1 LENLLIEIRGLHH
14 VFFPGTPLEKAAL
27 AGIDLDIAGG
37 EFIALIGRTGSGK
50 TTLALSLNGL
60 LIPTKGSVRVGDVT
74 VTPSTKK
81 TARLRDRVGMVFQYP
96 EHQLFE
102 ETVISEISFGLVN
115 RGGLS
120 EDEVRTRAYEAA
132 RLVNLDLDRL
142 KDRSPF
148 TLSGG
153 EQRKVAIASIISME
167 PDILIFDEP
176 TQGLDPRSRVEALR
190 HIKQL
195 NTRGKTII
203 VISHDMEEVIRVAD
217 RIVILERGKVVL
229 DRTPEGLFADPK
241 ALVEARPFLPDVT
254 QLLIGLKEKGWDI
267 KTNTYRSD
275 RALTE
280 ILTALDG
287 VCSTGG
293 RGIDT

>member
-1 LENLLIEIRGLHH
+1 MENLLIEIRGLHH

-241 ALVEARPFLPDVT
+241 ALEGARPFLPDVT

>member
-1 LENLLIEIRGLHH
+1 MLIEIKDLHH

-27 AGIDLDIAGG
+27 SGVNLTIAEG
-37 EFIALIGRTGSGK
+37 EFVALIGRTGSGK

-60 LIPTKGSVRVGDVT
+60 LIPTRGSVRVGDVT

-81 TARLRDRVGMVFQYP
+81 TARLRDRVGLVFQYP

-120 EDEVRTRAYEAA
+120 REEIDARVHDAA

-153 EQRKVAIASIISME
+153 EQRKVAIASILSME
-167 PDILIFDEP
+167 PDIIIFDEP
-176 TQGLDPRSRVEALR
+176 TQGLDSRSRTEALR
-190 HIKQL
+190 SIKNL
-195 NTRGKTII
+195 NARGKTVII
-203 VISHDMEEVIRVAD
+203 ISHDMEEVIGVAD
-217 RIVILERGKVVL
+217 RIVIIERGTIVL
-229 DRTPEGLFADPK
+229 DRTPEGLFSDQTR
-241 ALVEARPFLPDVT
+241 LGVARPFLPDVT

-267 KTNTYRSD
+267 KTNIYRWEP
-275 RALTE
+275 ALAE
-280 ILTALDG
+280 IL
-287 VCSTGG
+287 S
-293 RGIDT
+293 GIDGSSAGKRGGAVP

>member
-1 LENLLIEIRGLHH
+1 MLIEVKDLYHI
-14 VFFPGTPLEKAAL
+14 FFPGTPLEKAAL
-27 AGIDLDIAGG
+27 SGLDLAVEQG

-60 LIPTKGSVRVGDVT
+60 LIPTRGSIRVGDVT
-74 VTPSTKK
+74 VSPSTKK
-81 TARLRDRVGMVFQYP
+81 SARLRDRVGLVFQYP

-102 ETVISEISFGLVN
+102 ETVMSEISFGLVN

-120 EDEVRTRAYEAA
+120 AEQIRTRVYDAA
-132 RLVNLDLDRL
+132 GLVNLDLDRL

-153 EQRKVAIASIISME
+153 EQRKVAIASIICME

-176 TQGLDPRSRVEALR
+176 TQGLDSRSRTEALR
-190 HIKQL
+190 HIKEL
-195 NTRGKTII
+195 NEGGKTVII
-203 VISHDMEEVIRVAD
+203 ISHDLEEVIRVAD
-217 RIVILERGKVVL
+217 RIVILDRGKIVL
-229 DRTPEGLFADPK
+229 DRTPEALFDDPK
-241 ALVEARPFLPDVT
+241 ALKSARPFLPDVT

-280 ILTALDG
+280 ILAALG
-287 VCSTGG
+287 EALPHRGG
-293 RGIDT
+293 QAGS

>member
-1 LENLLIEIRGLHH
+1 MLIEIEDLHH

-27 AGIDLDIAGG
+27 SGVNLSISEG

-81 TARLRDRVGMVFQYP
+81 TARLRDRVGLVFQYP

-120 EDEVRTRAYEAA
+120 AREIEARVHEAA
-132 RLVNLDLDRL
+132 RLVNFDLDRL

-153 EQRKVAIASIISME
+153 EQRKVAIASILSME
-167 PDILIFDEP
+167 PDIIVFDEP
-176 TQGLDPRSRVEALR
+176 TQGLDSRSRAEALR
-190 HIKQL
+190 SIKEL
-195 NTRGKTII
+195 NARGRTVII
-203 VISHDMEEVIRVAD
+203 ISHDMEEVIRVAD
-217 RIVILERGKVVL
+217 RIVVIERGKIVL
-229 DRTPEGLFADPK
+229 DRTPEDLFSDP
-241 ALVEARPFLPDVT
+241 ARLLAARPFLPDVT

-267 KTNTYRSD
+267 KTNTYRWEP
-275 RALTE
+275 ALNE
-280 ILTALDG
+280 ILSGLDG
-287 VCSTGG
+287 ISGRDRGG
-293 RGIDT
+293 SAR

>member
-1 LENLLIEIRGLHH
+1 MLIEIKGLHH

-27 AGIDLDIAGG
+27 AGIDLSVDQG

-74 VTPSTKK
+74 VGPKTKK
-81 TARLRDRVGMVFQYP
+81 TARLRDRVGLVFQYP

-120 EDEVRTRAYEAA
+120 AHEIETRVYEAA

-153 EQRKVAIASIISME
+153 EQRKVAIASIICME

-176 TQGLDPRSRVEALR
+176 TQGLDSRSRTEALR
-190 HIKQL
+190 HIKEL
-195 NTRGKTII
+195 NARGKTII
-203 VISHDMEEVIRVAD
+203 IISHDLEEVIRVAN
-217 RIVILERGKVVL
+217 RIVVLERGKIVL
-229 DRTPEGLFADPK
+229 DRSPEELFSDPK
-241 ALVEARPFLPDVT
+241 ALEAARPFLPDVT

-275 RALTE
+275 RALAE
-280 ILTALDG
+280 ILSVLDRIS
-287 VCSTGG
+287 STDRG
-293 RGIDT
+293 RIGT

>member
-1 LENLLIEIRGLHH
+1 MENMLIEIRGLHH

-27 AGIDLDIAGG
+27 AGVDLSVGRG

-60 LIPTKGSVRVGDVT
+60 LIPTRGSVRVGDV
-74 VTPSTKK
+74 VVGPSTKK
-81 TARLRDRVGMVFQYP
+81 TARLRDRVGLVFQYP

-115 RGGLS
+115 RGELP
-120 EDEVRTRAYEAA
+120 EPEIRTRVYEAA

-153 EQRKVAIASIISME
+153 EQRKVAIASIICME

-176 TQGLDPRSRVEALR
+176 TQGLDSRSRSEALR
-190 HIKQL
+190 HIKEL
-195 NTRGKTII
+195 NARGKTVII
-203 VISHDMEEVIRVAD
+203 ISHDLEEVIRVAD
-217 RIVILERGKVVL
+217 RIVVLERGKVML
-229 DRTPEGLFADPK
+229 DRSPEGLFADPETLE
-241 ALVEARPFLPDVT
+241 AARPFLPDVT

-280 ILTALDG
+280 IFGALDRG
-287 VCSTGG
+287 PWTGQG
-293 RGIDT
+293 TIGT

>member
-1 LENLLIEIRGLHH
+1 MLIEIKGLHH

-27 AGIDLDIAGG
+27 SGVNLSVDQG

-81 TARLRDRVGMVFQYP
+81 TARLRDRVGLVFQYP

-115 RGGLS
+115 RGDLPD
-120 EDEVRTRAYEAA
+120 DEVRARVYEAA

-153 EQRKVAIASIISME
+153 EQRKVAIASIICME

-176 TQGLDPRSRVEALR
+176 TQGLDSRSRTEALR
-190 HIKQL
+190 HIKEL
-195 NTRGKTII
+195 NARGKTII
-203 VISHDMEEVIRVAD
+203 IISHDMEEVIRIAG
-217 RIVILERGKVVL
+217 RIVVMDRGKIVL
-229 DRTPEGLFADPK
+229 DRTPEGLFSDQK
-241 ALVEARPFLPDVT
+241 ALEAARPFLPDVT

-275 RALTE
+275 RALAE
-280 ILTALDG
+280 ILSALEG
-287 VCSTGG
+287 VSSTGQG
-293 RGIDT
+293 PIGT

>member
-1 LENLLIEIRGLHH
+1 MLIEIKGLHH

-27 AGIDLDIAGG
+27 SGIDLGVEKG

-60 LIPTKGSVRVGDVT
+60 LIPTRGSVRVGDIT
-74 VTPSTKK
+74 IGPSTKK
-81 TARLRDRVGMVFQYP
+81 TARLRDRVGLVFQYP

-102 ETVISEISFGLVN
+102 ETVMAEISFGLVN

-120 EDEVRTRAYEAA
+120 EEEIRSRVHEAA

-142 KDRSPF
+142 AGRSPF

-176 TQGLDPRSRVEALR
+176 TQGLDSRSRTEALR
-190 HIKQL
+190 HVKEL
-195 NTRGKTII
+195 NARGKTII
-203 VISHDMEEVIRVAD
+203 IISHDLEEVIRVAD
-217 RIVILERGKVVL
+217 RIIILERGKIVL
-229 DRTPEGLFADPK
+229 DRAPDDIFNDPK
-241 ALVEARPFLPDVT
+241 ALTTARPFLPDVT

-267 KTNTYRSD
+267 KTSTYRSD
-275 RALTE
+275 RALGE
-280 ILTALDG
+280 ILSALG
-287 VCSTGG
+287 AAGTVKN
-293 RGIDT
+293 RGAGT

>member
-1 LENLLIEIRGLHH
+1 MLIEIKDLHH

-27 AGIDLDIAGG
+27 SGIDLSVEKG

-60 LIPTKGSVRVGDVT
+60 LIPTRGSVRVGDIT
-74 VTPSTKK
+74 IGPSTKK
-81 TARLRDRVGMVFQYP
+81 TARLRDRVGLVFQYP

-102 ETVISEISFGLVN
+102 ETVMAEISFGLVN

-120 EDEVRTRAYEAA
+120 EEDVRSRVHEAA

-142 KDRSPF
+142 ADRSPF

-176 TQGLDPRSRVEALR
+176 TQGLDSRSRTEALR
-190 HIKQL
+190 HIKEL
-195 NTRGKTII
+195 NARGKTII
-203 VISHDMEEVIRVAD
+203 IISHDLEEVVRVAN
-217 RIVILERGKVVL
+217 RIIILERGKIVL
-229 DRTPEGLFADPK
+229 DRAPDDIFNDPK
-241 ALVEARPFLPDVT
+241 ALTTARPFLPDVT

-267 KTNTYRSD
+267 KTSTYRSD
-275 RALTE
+275 RALGE
-280 ILTALDG
+280 ILSALG
-287 VCSTGG
+287 AAGTVKN
-293 RGIDT
+293 RGAGT

>member
-1 LENLLIEIRGLHH
+1 MLIEIKGLHH
-14 VFFPGTPLEKAAL
+14 VFFPRTPLEKAAL
-27 AGIDLDIAGG
+27 SGIDLSIDRG
-37 EFIALIGRTGSGK
+37 EFVALIGRTGSGK

-60 LIPTKGSVRVGDVT
+60 LIPTRGTVRIGDFE

-81 TARLRDRVGMVFQYP
+81 TARLRDQVGLVFQYP

-102 ETVISEISFGLVN
+102 ETVMAEISFGLVN

-120 EDEVRTRAYEAA
+120 EAEISARVSDAA

-153 EQRKVAIASIISME
+153 EQRKVAIASIISMD
-167 PDILIFDEP
+167 PDILVFDEP
-176 TQGLDPRSRVEALR
+176 TQGLDSRSRAEALR
-190 HIKQL
+190 HIKEL
-195 NTRGKTII
+195 NGRGKTVII
-203 VISHDMEEVIRVAD
+203 ISHDMEEIIRVAD
-217 RIVILERGKVVL
+217 RIVILERGKIVL
-229 DRTPEGLFADPK
+229 DRSPEALFGDPQ
-241 ALVEARPFLPDVT
+241 ALDAARPFLPDVT

-275 RALTE
+275 RALAE
-280 ILTALDG
+280 ILSVVG
-287 VCSTGG
+287 SRVPGG
-293 RGIDT
+293 RGGGET

>member
-1 LENLLIEIRGLHH
+1 MLIEIKGLHH
-14 VFFPGTPLEKAAL
+14 VFFPGTPLKKAAL
-27 AGIDLDIAGG
+27 SGIDLTIDRG

-60 LIPTKGSVRVGDVT
+60 LIPTRGSVRVGDVT
-74 VTPSTKK
+74 VVPSTKK
-81 TARLRDRVGMVFQYP
+81 TARLRDRVGLVFQYP

-102 ETVISEISFGLVN
+102 ETVMAEISFGLVN

-120 EDEVRTRAYEAA
+120 EEEVRARVSESA

-142 KDRSPF
+142 ADRSPF

-153 EQRKVAIASIISME
+153 EQRKVAIASIISMD

-176 TQGLDPRSRVEALR
+176 TQGLDSRSRTETLR
-190 HIKQL
+190 HIKEL
-195 NTRGKTII
+195 NGRGKTVII
-203 VISHDMEEVIRVAD
+203 ISHDMEEIIRVAD
-217 RIVILERGKVVL
+217 RIIILERGKIVL
-229 DRTPEGLFADPK
+229 DCSPDALFDDPK
-241 ALVEARPFLPDVT
+241 ALETARPFLPDVT

-275 RALTE
+275 RALSE
-280 ILTALDG
+280 ILSVLGPGAPE
-287 VCSTGG
+287 G
-293 RGIDT
+293 RGRIGT

>member
-1 LENLLIEIRGLHH
+1 MLIEIKDLHH

-27 AGIDLDIAGG
+27 SGIDLSVEKG

-60 LIPTKGSVRVGDVT
+60 LIPTRGSVRVGDIT
-74 VTPSTKK
+74 IGPSTKK
-81 TARLRDRVGMVFQYP
+81 TARLRDRVGLVFQYP

-102 ETVISEISFGLVN
+102 ETVMAEISFGLVN

-120 EDEVRTRAYEAA
+120 EEDVRSRVHEAA

-142 KDRSPF
+142 AERSPF

-176 TQGLDPRSRVEALR
+176 TQGLDSRSRTEALR
-190 HIKQL
+190 HIKEL
-195 NTRGKTII
+195 NARGKTII
-203 VISHDMEEVIRVAD
+203 IISHDLEEVVRVAN
-217 RIVILERGKVVL
+217 RIIILERGKIVL
-229 DRTPEGLFADPK
+229 DRAPDDIFNDPK
-241 ALVEARPFLPDVT
+241 ALTTARPFLPDVT

-267 KTNTYRSD
+267 KTSTYRSD
-275 RALTE
+275 RALGE
-280 ILTALDG
+280 ILSALG
-287 VCSTGG
+287 AAGTVKN
-293 RGIDT
+293 RGAGT

>member
-1 LENLLIEIRGLHH
+1 MLIEIEDLHH

-27 AGIDLDIAGG
+27 SGVNLSISEG

-81 TARLRDRVGMVFQYP
+81 TARLRDRVGLVFQYP

-120 EDEVRTRAYEAA
+120 GQEIEARVHDSA
-132 RLVNLDLDRL
+132 RLVNFDLDRL

-153 EQRKVAIASIISME
+153 EQRKVAIASILSME
-167 PDILIFDEP
+167 PDIIVFDEP
-176 TQGLDPRSRVEALR
+176 TQGLDSRSRAEALR
-190 HIKQL
+190 SIKEL
-195 NTRGKTII
+195 NARGRTVII
-203 VISHDMEEVIRVAD
+203 ISHDMEEVIRVAD
-217 RIVILERGKVVL
+217 RVVVIERGKIVL
-229 DRTPEGLFADPK
+229 DRTPEDLFSDP
-241 ALVEARPFLPDVT
+241 ARLLAARPFLPDVT

-267 KTNTYRSD
+267 KTNTYRWEPALNEILSGLDGISD
-275 RALTE
+275 R
-280 ILTALDG
+280 DR
-287 VCSTGG
+287 GG
-293 RGIDT
+293 TIR

>member
-1 LENLLIEIRGLHH
+1 LDDILIEIKGLHH

-27 AGIDLDIAGG
+27 SGINLSVGRG

-60 LIPTKGSVRVGDVT
+60 LTPTRGTVRVGDVI
-74 VTPSTKK
+74 VGPKTKK
-81 TARLRDRVGMVFQYP
+81 TAPLRERVGLVFQYP

-102 ETVISEISFGLVN
+102 ETVIAEISFGLVS

-120 EDEVRTRAYEAA
+120 DEEVKARVYEAA

-153 EQRKVAIASIISME
+153 EQRKVAIASIICMD
-167 PDILIFDEP
+167 PDILVFDEP
-176 TQGLDPRSRVEALR
+176 TQGLDSRSRGEALR

-195 NTRGKTII
+195 NDRGKTVII
-203 VISHDMEEVIRVAD
+203 ISHDMEEVIGTAH
-217 RIVILERGKVVL
+217 RIVILDKGRIVL
-229 DRTPEGLFADPK
+229 DRPPDELFDDPE
-241 ALVEARPFLPDVT
+241 ALDASRPFLPDVT
-254 QLLIGLKEKGWDI
+254 QLLIGLREKGWDI

-280 ILTALDG
+280 ILAALG
-287 VCSTGG
+287 ASPNQR
-293 RGIDT
+293 RGAGT

>member
-1 LENLLIEIRGLHH
+1 MLIEIKDLHQ
-14 VFFPGTPLEKAAL
+14 VFFPGTPLQKAAL
-27 AGIDLDIAGG
+27 SGIDLSVDQG
-37 EFIALIGRTGSGK
+37 EFVALIGRTGSGK

-60 LIPTKGSVRVGDVT
+60 LIPTKGSVRVGDVE
-74 VTPSTKK
+74 VGPSTKK
-81 TARLRDRVGMVFQYP
+81 TARLRDRVGLVFQYP

-102 ETVISEISFGLVN
+102 ETVMAEISFGLVN
-115 RGGLS
+115 RGGIP
-120 EDEVRTRAYEAA
+120 EDQIRTRVYEAA

-142 KDRSPF
+142 ADRSPF

-176 TQGLDPRSRVEALR
+176 TQGLDSRSRTETLR

-195 NTRGKTII
+195 NARGKTVII
-203 VISHDMEEVIRVAD
+203 ISHDMEEIIRVAN
-217 RIVILERGKVVL
+217 RIVIIERGKVLL
-229 DRTPEGLFADPK
+229 DRSPEALFSDPK
-241 ALVEARPFLPDVT
+241 ALNTARPFLPDVT

-275 RALTE
+275 AALSE
-280 ILTALDG
+280 ILTALGPD
-287 VCSTGG
+287 SPEG
-293 RGIDT
+293 RGGAAT

>member
-1 LENLLIEIRGLHH
+1 MLIEIKGLHH

-27 AGIDLDIAGG
+27 SGIDLSIGAG

-60 LIPTKGSVRVGDVT
+60 LIPTKGSVCVGDVT
-74 VTPSTKK
+74 VGPKTKK
-81 TARLRDRVGMVFQYP
+81 TARLRDRVGLVFQYP

-120 EDEVRTRAYEAA
+120 DHEIETRVYEAA

-153 EQRKVAIASIISME
+153 EQRKVAIASIICME

-176 TQGLDPRSRVEALR
+176 TQGLDSRSRTEALR
-190 HIKQL
+190 HIKEL
-195 NTRGKTII
+195 NARGKTII
-203 VISHDMEEVIRVAD
+203 IISHDLEEVIRVAD
-217 RIVILERGKVVL
+217 RIVVLERGKIVL
-229 DRTPEGLFADPK
+229 DRTPEDLFSDPK
-241 ALVEARPFLPDVT
+241 ALEAARPFLPDVT

-275 RALTE
+275 RALAE
-280 ILTALDG
+280 ILSVLDP
-287 VCSTGG
+287 VSSTDRG
-293 RGIDT
+293 RIGT